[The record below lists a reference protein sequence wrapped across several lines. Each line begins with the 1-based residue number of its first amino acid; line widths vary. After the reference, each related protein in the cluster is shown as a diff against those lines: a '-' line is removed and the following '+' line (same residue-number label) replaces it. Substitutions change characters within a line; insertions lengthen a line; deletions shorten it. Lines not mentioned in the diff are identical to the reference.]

1 VEDWLV
7 GQHMVL
13 GVIPFQNWMLIA
25 LVIVEVWLV
34 FILLTRS
41 PTTRDS
47 FFALA
52 WLVVVLGWLRFVTFG
67 E

>member
-1 VEDWLV
+1 
-7 GQHMVL
+7 
-13 GVIPFQNWMLIA
+13 MLIA
-25 LVIVEVWLV
+25 LVIVEVWLA

-52 WLVVVLGWLRFVTFG
+52 WLVIVHGWLLFVTFA